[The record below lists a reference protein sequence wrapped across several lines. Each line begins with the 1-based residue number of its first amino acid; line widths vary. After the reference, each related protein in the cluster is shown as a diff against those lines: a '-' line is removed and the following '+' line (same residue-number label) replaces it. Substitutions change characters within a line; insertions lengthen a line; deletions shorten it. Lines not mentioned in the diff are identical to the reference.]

1 VIYFAEYNDQL
12 LVFGVIHGA
21 LGLEAKALAD
31 LKANLDKEKT
41 T

>member
-12 LVFGVIHGA
+12 LVLGVIHGA
-21 LGLEAKALAD
+21 LGLEVKALAD